1 MTMRPRRTARSLEDC
16 LLADASMARLSS
28 HASRLAR
35 LQAALMAALPPSLA
49 RGTRVANIRSG
60 KLVIHADNGAVA
72 AKLRQMAPRLADL
85 VRFDAAE
92 VTGIDIRVQ
101 GRIGNT
107 AKAAPKTGAKI
118 GDKSKRGLT
127 SLESS
132 LPEGSRLR
140 AALGRLIE
148 RS

>member
-1 MTMRPRRTARSLEDC
+1 MAIRPRRTARSLEDC
-16 LLADASMARLSS
+16 LLADAGMARLSS
-28 HASRLAR
+28 HASCLAR
-35 LQAALMAALPPSLA
+35 LQVALMAALPPSLA
-49 RGTRVANIRSG
+49 RGARVANIRSG

-85 VRFDAAE
+85 VRFEATE

-101 GRIGNT
+101 GRAGNP
-107 AKAAPKTGAKI
+107 AKAGPKTGVKI
-118 GDKSKRGLT
+118 GDKAKRGLT

-140 AALGRLIE
+140 HALARLIE
-148 RS
+148 RG